1 MRKFWLLFCMS
12 AAILSARENPFV
24 PISELNTSVM
34 TTNIVEQ
41 YPEFDRQD
49 IKFPSDMSLLLG
61 ITIRYRA
68 NDGSI
73 KEKVISD
80 INKTVDWKNEYVIE
94 KLKNPEPMVAKKLDV
109 SVTMPEL
116 ALPKVA
122 APVKISDKND
132 TNLTAKKDIN
142 RTLSMSA
149 PSVVMINLDTQKSNE
164 VVKAQSA
171 QEPAKTPIDVKIT
184 PNVKPKTNIHS
195 SSKIVNFMNFVK
207 FDADDGELKILTKS
221 KNIKHFAYEDNKIVI
236 DFSRPPRSF
245 KTRALKFENGVF
257 KGAIIGWHD
266 SYYRVVVMLDKK
278 RKYKL
283 EALKDGYELR
293 VE

>member
-1 MRKFWLLFCMS
+1 M
-12 AAILSARENPFV
+12 SARENPFI

-132 TNLTAKKDIN
+132 TNLTVKKDIN

-207 FDADDGELKILTKS
+207 FDANDGELKILTKS
-221 KNIKHFAYEDNKIVI
+221 KNIKHFAYEDNKIVM

-245 KTRALKFENGVF
+245 KTRTLKFENSVF

-283 EALKDGYELR
+283 EALNDGYELR

>member
-1 MRKFWLLFCMS
+1 MS

-122 APVKISDKND
+122 TPVKISDKND

-207 FDADDGELKILTKS
+207 FDANDGELKILTKS
-221 KNIKHFAYEDNKIVI
+221 KNIKHFAYEDNKIVM

-245 KTRALKFENGVF
+245 KTRALKFENSVF

>member
-1 MRKFWLLFCMS
+1 MS

>member
-1 MRKFWLLFCMS
+1 M
-12 AAILSARENPFV
+12 SARENPFV

-94 KLKNPEPMVAKKLDV
+94 KLKNPEPMVAQKLDV

-122 APVKISDKND
+122 TPVKISDKND

-207 FDADDGELKILTKS
+207 FDANDGELKILTKS
-221 KNIKHFAYEDNKIVI
+221 KNIKHFAYEDNKIVM

>member
-1 MRKFWLLFCMS
+1 M
-12 AAILSARENPFV
+12 SARENPFV

-109 SVTMPEL
+109 SVTRREL
-116 ALPKVA
+116 VLQKVA

-164 VVKAQSA
+164 AVKAQSA

-207 FDADDGELKILTKS
+207 FDANDGELKILTKS
-221 KNIKHFAYEDNKIVI
+221 KNIKHFAYEDNKIVM

-266 SYYRVVVMLDKK
+266 NYYRVVVMLDKK

>member
-1 MRKFWLLFCMS
+1 M
-12 AAILSARENPFV
+12 SARENPFV

>member
-1 MRKFWLLFCMS
+1 MS
-12 AAILSARENPFV
+12 VAILSARENPFV

-207 FDADDGELKILTKS
+207 FDANDGELKILTKS
-221 KNIKHFAYEDNKIVI
+221 KNIKHFAYEDNKIVM

>member
-122 APVKISDKND
+122 TPVKISDKND

-207 FDADDGELKILTKS
+207 FDADDGELKILMKS
-221 KNIKHFAYEDNKIVI
+221 KNIKHFAYEDNKIVM

-245 KTRALKFENGVF
+245 KTRALKFENSVF

>member
-1 MRKFWLLFCMS
+1 MS
-12 AAILSARENPFV
+12 AAILSARENPFI

-207 FDADDGELKILTKS
+207 FDANDGELKILTKS
-221 KNIKHFAYEDNKIVI
+221 KNIKHFAYEDNKIVM

-245 KTRALKFENGVF
+245 KTRTLKFENSVF

-283 EALKDGYELR
+283 EALNDGYELR

>member
-1 MRKFWLLFCMS
+1 MS

-132 TNLTAKKDIN
+132 TNLTAKKDVN

-171 QEPAKTPIDVKIT
+171 QEPAKKPIDVKIT

-207 FDADDGELKILTKS
+207 FDANDGELKILTKS
-221 KNIKHFAYEDNKIVI
+221 KNIKHFAYEDNKIVM

-257 KGAIIGWHD
+257 KGVIIGWHD
-266 SYYRVVVMLDKK
+266 SYYRVVVTLDKK

>member
-1 MRKFWLLFCMS
+1 MS
-12 AAILSARENPFV
+12 AAILSARENPFI

-207 FDADDGELKILTKS
+207 FDANDGELKILTKS
-221 KNIKHFAYEDNKIVI
+221 KNIKHFAYEDNKIVM

-245 KTRALKFENGVF
+245 KTRTLKFENSVF

-278 RKYKL
+278 RKYKP
-283 EALKDGYELR
+283 EALNDGYELR

>member
-12 AAILSARENPFV
+12 AAILSARENPFI

-109 SVTMPEL
+109 SVTM
-116 ALPKVA
+116 
-122 APVKISDKND
+122 
-132 TNLTAKKDIN
+132 
-142 RTLSMSA
+142 
-149 PSVVMINLDTQKSNE
+149 
-164 VVKAQSA
+164 
-171 QEPAKTPIDVKIT
+171 
-184 PNVKPKTNIHS
+184 
-195 SSKIVNFMNFVK
+195 
-207 FDADDGELKILTKS
+207 
-221 KNIKHFAYEDNKIVI
+221 
-236 DFSRPPRSF
+236 
-245 KTRALKFENGVF
+245 
-257 KGAIIGWHD
+257 
-266 SYYRVVVMLDKK
+266 
-278 RKYKL
+278 
-283 EALKDGYELR
+283 
-293 VE
+293 

>member
-1 MRKFWLLFCMS
+1 M
-12 AAILSARENPFV
+12 SARENPFV

-122 APVKISDKND
+122 TPVKISDKND

-207 FDADDGELKILTKS
+207 FDADDGELKILMKS
-221 KNIKHFAYEDNKIVI
+221 KNIKHFAYEDNKIVM

-245 KTRALKFENGVF
+245 KTRALKFENSVF

>member
-1 MRKFWLLFCMS
+1 MS

-122 APVKISDKND
+122 TPVKISDKND

-207 FDADDGELKILTKS
+207 FDADDGELKILMKS
-221 KNIKHFAYEDNKIVI
+221 KNIKHFAYEDNKIVM

-245 KTRALKFENGVF
+245 KTRALKFENSVF

>member
-1 MRKFWLLFCMS
+1 MS

-164 VVKAQSA
+164 AVKAQSA

-207 FDADDGELKILTKS
+207 FDANDGELKILTKS
-221 KNIKHFAYEDNKIVI
+221 KNIKHFAYEDNKIVM

-266 SYYRVVVMLDKK
+266 SYYRVVVTLDKK

>member
-1 MRKFWLLFCMS
+1 MS
-12 AAILSARENPFV
+12 AAILSARENPFI

-132 TNLTAKKDIN
+132 TNLTAKKDVN

-164 VVKAQSA
+164 VVKNQSA
-171 QEPAKTPIDVKIT
+171 QESAKKPIDVKIT

-207 FDADDGELKILTKS
+207 FDANDGELKILTKS
-221 KNIKHFAYEDNKIVI
+221 KNIKHFAYEDNKIVM

-245 KTRALKFENGVF
+245 KTSALKFENGVF
-257 KGAIIGWHD
+257 KGAIVGWHD
-266 SYYRVVVMLDKK
+266 SYYRVVVTLDKK

-283 EALKDGYELR
+283 EAFKDGYELR